1 MSAAAAV
8 ATHDLSVVVV
18 THNGRELALRTL
30 RSALAAGEGLRAQ
43 WIVVDSGSADGTPE
57 AIERELPEVE
67 LLRVPNRGFA
77 AANNVGI
84 AVADGRYVLL
94 LNPDVEVLQGSFAE
108 LLEALDSRPE
118 VGIASVVQR
127 GGAGELQFSMRRF
140 PSPLRDLGES
150 LFAARWPFP
159 SAAGELETR
168 AERYARECSPDW
180 VVGAFMCVRAE
191 AIEAIGPMDERF
203 FLYSEEVDWCLRAR
217 QAGWDVRH
225 LPSMTV
231 THHAGRR
238 DRGDL
243 MGQLAHSRALF
254 AAKHHGPLRAWGICA
269 ALALGHLLR
278 IALRAPLVPF
288 DAEARRRLGCE
299 ARALAVLLGLA
310 QPPLR
315 AG

>member
-1 MSAAAAV
+1 MSAATAV
-8 ATHDLSVVVV
+8 AARDLSVVVV

-30 RSALAAGEGLRAQ
+30 RSALAAAGGLRAQ
-43 WIVVDSGSADGTPE
+43 WIVVDSGSSDGTPE

-77 AANNVGI
+77 AANNAGMAI
-84 AVADGRYVLL
+84 ATGRYVLL

-108 LLEALDSRPE
+108 LVEALDARPE

-127 GGAGELQFSMRRF
+127 GGDGELQFSMRRF

-150 LFAARWPFP
+150 LFAARWPVLGG
-159 SAAGELETR
+159 GELEMR

-180 VVGAFMCVRAE
+180 VVGAFMCARAE
-191 AIEAIGPMDERF
+191 AVEAIGPMDERF

-217 QAGWDVRH
+217 RAGWDIRH

-231 THHAGRR
+231 THYAGRR

-254 AAKHHGPLRAWGICA
+254 AAKHNGPLRAWGICA
-269 ALALGHLLR
+269 ALAVGHLLR
-278 IALRAPLVPF
+278 IALRVPLAPF
-288 DAEARRRLGCE
+288 DREARRRVGSE
-299 ARALAVLLGLA
+299 ARALAVLLGFA